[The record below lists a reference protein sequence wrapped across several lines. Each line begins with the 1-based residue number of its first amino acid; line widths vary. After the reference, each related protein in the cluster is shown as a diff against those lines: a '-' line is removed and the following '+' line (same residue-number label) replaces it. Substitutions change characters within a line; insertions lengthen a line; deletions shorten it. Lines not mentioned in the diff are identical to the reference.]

1 MNVYALSTRPLP
13 HYQPPPSVSSDYTKT
28 TQPPETTSASSS
40 APLTSPPP
48 SREVSALQTTILF
61 PTRQQSTKPEQIT
74 LIGSLSR
81 LTPET
86 SGKEPG
92 SSMVRIEPV
101 KSGNIARRSRNCSKS
116 TALTCSPRHVSG
128 MWWLMCSQTSRGRS
142 MGTLSS
148 HGRISRPTA
157 TSA

>member
-1 MNVYALSTRPLP
+1 MPFLP
-13 HYQPPPSVSSDYTKT
+13 GHSRITNPRRLRLPITQNHAASRDNLGFIILRTPDFAT
-28 TQPPETTSASSS
+28 T
-40 APLTSPPP
+40 L
-48 SREVSALQTTILF
+48 REVSALQTTILF
-61 PTRQQSTKPEQIT
+61 STRQQSTKPEQIT

-92 SSMVRIEPV
+92 RSTVRIEPV

-116 TALTCSPRHVSG
+116 TALTCSPQHVSG

-148 HGRISRPTA
+148 HARICRPTA